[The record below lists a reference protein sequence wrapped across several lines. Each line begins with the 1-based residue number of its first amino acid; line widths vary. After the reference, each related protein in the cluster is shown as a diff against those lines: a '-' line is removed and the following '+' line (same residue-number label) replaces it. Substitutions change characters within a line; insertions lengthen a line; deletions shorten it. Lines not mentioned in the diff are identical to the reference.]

1 MTAGA
6 IGHRHRT
13 PHFSTATEKPGP
25 PSDKEPEM
33 AGRSHRT
40 HADRHRTPKPSDTT
54 GGVIYPQSGR
64 APSNTTESEAQ

>member
-1 MTAGA
+1 MSAGA

-13 PHFSTATEKPGP
+13 PTFSQVGQPPRP
-25 PSDKEPEM
+25 PSDKDTEI

-40 HADRHRTPKPSDTT
+40 PTDRHRTPKPSDTT

-64 APSNTTESEAQ
+64 AASHNTERETR